1 MNHEKYRCNDC
12 NKFYSNYN
20 SLWTHNKKYHKC
32 NNVSEEKATE
42 EKTTEEK
49 TTEEKTTEEKT
60 TEEKT
65 TEYTCIKCN
74 KKYKHNPSKCR
85 HEKTCN
91 GTKQP
96 SLELEVEKM
105 KQETLDKEVEVE
117 KIKQETLKLKIKLQG
132 MKRVDNK
139 TFKAI
144 NKVLIDRSTHNNNI
158 QNITNNNYQIF
169 SIGNEDVIN
178 TLSIDD
184 KRIIINRKWCSI
196 DEIVKMVH
204 CGDHNMFKNILITNL
219 KDKFAYTFD
228 ESKGYFITTT
238 KSFILDDLI
247 TNRMMDIE
255 TIYDE
260 LTTANLVDEK
270 TKKMIKA
277 FLERMEEDDKPYT
290 DENDDVEHVNY
301 KAYKMSLIKLLLY
314 NNQEKITQDIASLMN

>member
-1 MNHEKYRCNDC
+1 MNTEKYNCNNC
-12 NKFYSNYN
+12 NKIYSCYN
-20 SLWTHNKKYHKC
+20 SLWAHNKKFHKGI
-32 NNVSEEKATE
+32 KT
-42 EKTTEEK
+42 EKTIVENTI
-49 TTEEKTTEEKT
+49 
-60 TEEKT
+60 
-65 TEYTCIKCN
+65 EYNCRVCN
-74 KKYKHNPSKCR
+74 KIYKHRPARCR
-85 HEKTCN
+85 HEKYCS
-91 GTKQP
+91 GIKHP
-96 SLELEVEKM
+96 DREFELEKTKLERTKIE
-105 KQETLDKEVEVE
+105 QETE
-117 KIKQETLKLKIKLQG
+117 KIKQKTLELQIKLQG

-144 NKVLIDRSTHNNNI
+144 NKVLIDRSTHNTTNNT
-158 QNITNNNYQIF
+158 QNITNNYQIF

-184 KRIIINRKWCSI
+184 KLIIINRKWCSL

-260 LTTANLVDEK
+260 LTIANLVDEK

-277 FLERMEEDDKPYT
+277 FLERMEEDDKPYM

-301 KAYKMSLIKLLLY
+301 KAYKMNIIKVLLY
-314 NNQEKITQDIASLMN
+314 NNQEKITRGIATLMN

>member
-1 MNHEKYRCNDC
+1 MNNEKYNCNDC
-12 NKFYSNYN
+12 NKTYKSYK
-20 SLWTHNKKYHKC
+20 SLWTHNKNHHNRRKIVITYVEDPPKII
-32 NNVSEEKATE
+32 EET
-42 EKTTEEK
+42 KTNG
-49 TTEEKTTEEKT
+49 
-60 TEEKT
+60 
-65 TEYTCIKCN
+65 YSCRVCN
-74 KKYKHNPSKCR
+74 KIYKYKQGR
-85 HEKTCN
+85 FTHEKTCS
-91 GTKQP
+91 GIKE
-96 SLELEVEKM
+96 SSIDLEVERMKQETEKNKQETEKM
-105 KQETLDKEVEVE
+105 KQKTLEL
-117 KIKQETLKLKIKLQG
+117 QIKLQG

-139 TFKAI
+139 TFKVI
-144 NKVLIDRSTHNNNI
+144 NKMLIDRSITNNNNNNTTN
-158 QNITNNNYQIF
+158 NITNNYKIF

-184 KRIIINRKWCSI
+184 KQIIINRKWCSI

-255 TIYDE
+255 TIYGE

-290 DENDDVEHVNY
+290 DEVEDVEHVNY
-301 KAYKMSLIKLLLY
+301 KAYKMNLIKLLLY
-314 NNQEKITQDIASLMN
+314 NNQEKITSDIATLMNT

>member
-1 MNHEKYRCNDC
+1 MNIKSYNCNDC
-12 NKFYSNYN
+12 NKTYPSYKG
-20 SLWTHNKKYHKC
+20 LWTHNKNHHNGIKT
-32 NNVSEEKATE
+32 VRTEKQNDK
-42 EKTTEEK
+42 EKTVNIN
-49 TTEEKTTEEKT
+49 
-60 TEEKT
+60 
-65 TEYTCIKCN
+65 EYNCRTCN
-74 KKYKHNPSKCR
+74 KKYKHKQTRCT
-85 HEKTCN
+85 HEKTCI
-91 GTKQP
+91 GKKTIDREI
-96 SLELEVEKM
+96 ELEKM
-105 KQETLDKEVEVE
+105 KQETLDKEQ
-117 KIKQETLKLKIKLQG
+117 KTLELKIKLQS

-144 NKVLIDRSTHNNNI
+144 NKVLIDKSITNNT

-169 SIGNEDVIN
+169 SIGNEDVIK

-184 KRIIINRKWCSI
+184 KQIIINRKWCSI

-260 LTTANLVDEK
+260 LITANLVDEK

-290 DENDDVEHVNY
+290 DEVEDVEHVNY
-301 KAYKMSLIKLLLY
+301 KAYKMNLIKLLLY
-314 NNQEKITQDIASLMN
+314 NNQEKITSDIATLMNT

>member
-1 MNHEKYRCNDC
+1 MNYKCKDC
-12 NKFYSNYN
+12 NKIYSCYRT
-20 SLWTHNKKYHKC
+20 LWAHNKNHHNSIKTVKTVKTEI
-32 NNVSEEKATE
+32 NEEKINGYSC
-42 EKTTEEK
+42 K
-49 TTEEKTTEEKT
+49 
-60 TEEKT
+60 
-65 TEYTCIKCN
+65 KCN
-74 KKYKHNPSKCR
+74 KIYKHSQTRNS
-85 HEKTCN
+85 HEKKCS
-91 GTKQP
+91 GTKEQKT
-96 SLELEVEKM
+96 EFETEKM
-105 KQETLDKEVEVE
+105 KQITLDKEQETE
-117 KIKQETLKLKIKLQG
+117 KMKQETLKLKIKLQG

-158 QNITNNNYQIF
+158 QNNTIINNNYQIF

-178 TLSIDD
+178 TLSIND
-184 KRIIINRKWCSI
+184 KQIIINRKWCSL

-255 TIYDE
+255 TIYGE

-270 TKKMIKA
+270 TKKMIQA
-277 FLERMEEDDKPYT
+277 FLDRMEEDDKPYT

-301 KAYKMSLIKLLLY
+301 KAYKMSIIKLLLY
-314 NNQEKITQDIASLMN
+314 NNQEKITQDIASLMNS

>member
-1 MNHEKYRCNDC
+1 MNNGKYNCNSC
-12 NKFYSNYN
+12 GKEYLNYK
-20 SLWTHNKKYHKC
+20 SLWSHNKKYHNGIKT
-32 NNVSEEKATE
+32 VKTVTPQIYEEK
-42 EKTTEEK
+42 KSI
-49 TTEEKTTEEKT
+49 
-60 TEEKT
+60 
-65 TEYTCIKCN
+65 EYVCRICDKI
-74 KKYKHNPSKCR
+74 YKHSQTR
-85 HEKTCN
+85 FTHEKTCN

-144 NKVLIDRSTHNNNI
+144 NKVLIDKSITNNI
-158 QNITNNNYQIF
+158 QNNTIINNNYQIF

-184 KRIIINRKWCSI
+184 KRIIINRKWCSL

-228 ESKGYFITTT
+228 DRKGYFITTT

-255 TIYDE
+255 AIYAE

-270 TKKMIKA
+270 TKKMIQA
-277 FLERMEEDDKPYT
+277 FLERMEEDDKPYM

-301 KAYKMSLIKLLLY
+301 KAYKMNLIKLLLY
-314 NNQEKITQDIASLMN
+314 NNQEKITQDIVSLMN

>member
-1 MNHEKYRCNDC
+1 MYKKMNHEKYRCNDC

-32 NNVSEEKATE
+32 IIKFNNVS
-42 EKTTEEK
+42 EEK

-74 KKYKHNPSKCR
+74 KKYKHKPSKCR
-85 HEKTCN
+85 HEKNCKEITDRDREIELEK
-91 GTKQP
+91 TKI
-96 SLELEVEKM
+96 EVEKN
-105 KQETLDKEVEVE
+105 KQKTLE
-117 KIKQETLKLKIKLQG
+117 LKIKLQG

-144 NKVLIDRSTHNNNI
+144 NKVLIDRSTHNNI
-158 QNITNNNYQIF
+158 QNNNTIINNNYQIF
-169 SIGNEDVIN
+169 SIGNEDVVN

-184 KRIIINRKWCSI
+184 KQIIINRKWCSI

-247 TNRMMDIE
+247 SNRMMDIE
-255 TIYDE
+255 AIYGE

-270 TKKMIKA
+270 TKKMIQA
-277 FLERMEEDDKPYT
+277 FLDRMEEDDKPYT
-290 DENDDVEHVNY
+290 DEVADVEHVNY

>member
-1 MNHEKYRCNDC
+1 MNEKYNCKDC
-12 NKFYSNYN
+12 NKIYKTYK
-20 SLWTHNKKYHKC
+20 SLWTHNKIHHNGIKTVKT
-32 NNVSEEKATE
+32 VKPQIDEETN
-42 EKTTEEK
+42 TN
-49 TTEEKTTEEKT
+49 
-60 TEEKT
+60 
-65 TEYTCIKCN
+65 EYSCKNCN
-74 KKYKHNPSKCR
+74 KIYKHNRTKNC

-91 GTKQP
+91 GIKQP

-158 QNITNNNYQIF
+158 QNNTIINNNYQIF

-184 KRIIINRKWCSI
+184 KRIIINRKWCSL

-247 TNRMMDIE
+247 SNRMMDIE
-255 TIYDE
+255 AIYDE

>member
-1 MNHEKYRCNDC
+1 MNKEHKCNYC
-12 NKFYSNYN
+12 NKNYSNYN
-20 SLWTHNKKYHKC
+20 SLWTHNKKFHNGIKKTNEVKIEIIEESKI
-32 NNVSEEKATE
+32 NNIV
-42 EKTTEEK
+42 
-49 TTEEKTTEEKT
+49 
-60 TEEKT
+60 
-65 TEYTCIKCN
+65 EYGCRTCD
-74 KKYKHNPSKCR
+74 KKYKYKQNRSF
-85 HEKTCN
+85 HEKTCIGKKEQN
-91 GTKQP
+91 I
-96 SLELEVEKM
+96 ELEVEKT
-105 KQETLDKEVEVE
+105 KVEVE
-117 KIKQETLKLKIKLQG
+117 KMKQETLKLKIKLQG

-158 QNITNNNYQIF
+158 QNNTIINNNYQIF

-255 TIYDE
+255 AIYAE

-277 FLERMEEDDKPYT
+277 FLERMEEDDKPYM

-301 KAYKMSLIKLLLY
+301 KAYKMDLIKVLLY
-314 NNQEKITQDIASLMN
+314 NNQEKITRGIATLMN

>member
-1 MNHEKYRCNDC
+1 MKQETEK
-12 NKFYSNYN
+12 NKQE
-20 SLWTHNKKYHKC
+20 T
-32 NNVSEEKATE
+32 
-42 EKTTEEK
+42 
-49 TTEEKTTEEKT
+49 
-60 TEEKT
+60 
-65 TEYTCIKCN
+65 
-74 KKYKHNPSKCR
+74 
-85 HEKTCN
+85 
-91 GTKQP
+91 
-96 SLELEVEKM
+96 EKM
-105 KQETLDKEVEVE
+105 KQKTLEL
-117 KIKQETLKLKIKLQG
+117 QIKLQG

-139 TFKAI
+139 TFKVI
-144 NKVLIDRSTHNNNI
+144 NKMLIDRSITNNNNNTTN
-158 QNITNNNYQIF
+158 NITNNYKIF
-169 SIGNEDVIN
+169 SIGNEDVVN
-178 TLSIDD
+178 TLSIND
-184 KRIIINRKWCSI
+184 KQIIMNRKWCSL
-196 DEIVKMVH
+196 DEIIKMVH

-247 TNRMMDIE
+247 ANRMLDIE
-255 TIYDE
+255 AIYDE